1 MIISVRNGISG
12 NPFIFYYI
20 CLILCVVLLLLV
32 EVMSMLSLQS
42 LICVGF
48 QLVASA
54 DVRSPAKKTY
64 ALIRWCNLFPWLNFS
79 SDRPGMFTT
88 NRLKPMKGRLT
99 SITLCYH
106 TSFEK
111 IGWGNIACVAWPY
124 RNPGVN
130 IFGLG
135 SSQKRIYIKELSHHI
150 HWLWN
155 DSNSHRWICCRNS
168 FDYGEANQYSDW
180 GLKFI

>member
-1 MIISVRNGISG
+1 
-12 NPFIFYYI
+12 
-20 CLILCVVLLLLV
+20 
-32 EVMSMLSLQS
+32 
-42 LICVGF
+42 
-48 QLVASA
+48 
-54 DVRSPAKKTY
+54 
-64 ALIRWCNLFPWLNFS
+64 
-79 SDRPGMFTT
+79 
-88 NRLKPMKGRLT
+88 MKGRLT

-124 RNPGVN
+124 RNPGVY

-150 HWLWN
+150 HWWWN

-168 FDYGEANQYSDW
+168 FDYGEANQNSDW
-180 GLKFI
+180 GLNRSSSREYLMLLFMLLSIHSCHSFDHLFRDLLGWRRYMTHDRPFIPCWKDLESVAIKKVGRHVCGGDL